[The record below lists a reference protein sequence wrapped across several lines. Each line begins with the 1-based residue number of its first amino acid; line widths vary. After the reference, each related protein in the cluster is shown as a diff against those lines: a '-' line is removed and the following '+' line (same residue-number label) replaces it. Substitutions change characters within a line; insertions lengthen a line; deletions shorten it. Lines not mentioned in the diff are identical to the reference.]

1 MAGISTIILLGIVIG
16 SISFSM
22 FLFLD
27 NQIITLTPE
36 SSESVKVGGVNF
48 DVQYIANYEKL
59 EKTEDYKKF
68 EETQMTKGLYVSEVP
83 EGIYFQIQI
92 TAHNTGTET
101 VEITGGNFFLYDIDN
116 NKYEALFVGYGD
128 SELSVLNLEPN
139 NSAIVTTQFD
149 ILYDD
154 KMEYTVGIIPD
165 RFGLQNAKERVFVC
179 ITNC

>member
-1 MAGISTIILLGIVIG
+1 M
-16 SISFSM
+16 
-22 FLFLD
+22 
-27 NQIITLTPE
+27 
-36 SSESVKVGGVNF
+36 
-48 DVQYIANYEKL
+48 
-59 EKTEDYKKF
+59 
-68 EETQMTKGLYVSEVP
+68 
-83 EGIYFQIQI
+83 
-92 TAHNTGTET
+92 
-101 VEITGGNFFLYDIDN
+101 EITGGNFFLYDIDN

-139 NSAIVTTQFD
+139 NTATVTTQFD